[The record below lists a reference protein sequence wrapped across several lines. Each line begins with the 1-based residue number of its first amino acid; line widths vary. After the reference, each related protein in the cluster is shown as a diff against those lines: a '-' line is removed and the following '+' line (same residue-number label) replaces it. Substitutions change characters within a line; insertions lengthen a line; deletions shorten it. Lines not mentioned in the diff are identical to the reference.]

1 MAALGAW
8 WAATSTRVPV
18 VSGRP
23 FLWATI
29 TYAGGRL
36 LVDAYRENATLVSGF
51 HVTQIGALIVLLT
64 AMALLAWPARRR
76 EGQTA
81 E

>member
-1 MAALGAW
+1 LAAW
-8 WAATSTRVPV
+8 WAATSARVPV
-18 VSGRP
+18 GSGRP

-29 TYAGGRL
+29 AYAAGRL
-36 LVDAYRENATLVSGF
+36 LVDAYRENAALMAGGL
-51 HVTQIGALIVLLT
+51 HVTQVGALAVLLT
-64 AMALLAWPARRR
+64 AIALLAWPAGRR